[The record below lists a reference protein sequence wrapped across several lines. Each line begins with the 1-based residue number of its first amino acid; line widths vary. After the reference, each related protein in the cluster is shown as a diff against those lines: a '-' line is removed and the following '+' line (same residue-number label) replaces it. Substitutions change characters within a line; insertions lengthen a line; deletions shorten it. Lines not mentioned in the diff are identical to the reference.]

1 MPVYKQIAMRNHK
14 IIFDDLEVAAA
25 TTDSNTS
32 TATHSG
38 HNSECPSPTSILEG
52 RPYLNFIN
60 SLKSDQTKYTYRL
73 TLLRYVQKYK
83 IKSLDEMISL
93 PIQQI
98 EDKLVDYLLD
108 LRKQD
113 LSSSFIRLNFSVLKH
128 FYFMNDVRIN
138 KEKIAKFLGEFKRKN
153 TDRGYTTAEIR
164 SILEQCDLRTRVIVT
179 TLCSTSMRIGA
190 IAELRHLKKIE
201 EYGIYKFTIYEN
213 TNSESI
219 CFGSPENAAYIDS
232 YLEYRTRAGE
242 HLNGESFFIREQF
255 DANDIAQV
263 RKHGRGVTTYTI
275 SNILYAL
282 VLKSGIR
289 KVNHNYTG
297 RERTKIPL
305 NHGYRKWWTHEA
317 VEAKMNPEIREMLL
331 SHSIG
336 LAGAYYRPSEAE
348 MAAEYMRAIDNGY
361 FIISEE
367 KKLKRRVEVLTIEK
381 SKVDLAL
388 SQIED
393 MKKQIGLT

>member
-1 MPVYKQIAMRNHK
+1 MRNHK
-14 IIFDDLEVAAA
+14 IIFDDLEVE
-25 TTDSNTS
+25 
-32 TATHSG
+32 

-83 IKSLDEMISL
+83 IKSLEEMLSL

-113 LSSSFIRLNFSVLKH
+113 LSSSFIRLNFCVMKH

-138 KEKIAKFLGEFKRKN
+138 KEKIAKFLGEFKKKN

-164 SILEQCDLRTRVIVT
+164 SILEQCDLRTKIIVT

-190 IAELRHLKKIE
+190 IAELRLIHLKKIE

-213 TNSESI
+213 TNAESI

-232 YLEYRTRAGE
+232 YLDYRSRAGV

-255 DANDIAQV
+255 DANDIEQV

-305 NHGYRKWWTHEA
+305 NHGYRKWWTHQA
-317 VEAKMNPEIREMLL
+317 VEAKMQPEIREMLL

-367 KKLKRRVEVLTIEK
+367 GKLRRRVEVMTIEK

-393 MKKQIGLT
+393 MKKRIGLS